1 MRLEPELLELLELW
15 QRLALALEQVPLL
28 ELELEL
34 ELELAQQLEPER
46 LEQLHHRSRQQR

>member
-1 MRLEPELLELLELW
+1 LRLEPELPELLELW
-15 QRLALALEQVPLL
+15 QRLALAPEQVPL
-28 ELELEL
+28 LELEL